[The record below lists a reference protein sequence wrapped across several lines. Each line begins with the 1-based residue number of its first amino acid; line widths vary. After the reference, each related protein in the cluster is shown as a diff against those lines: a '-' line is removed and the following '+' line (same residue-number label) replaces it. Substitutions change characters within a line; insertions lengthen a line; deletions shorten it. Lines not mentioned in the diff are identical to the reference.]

1 MSIKDEQQ
9 ITDLPVDT
17 MVLIEEVKDG
27 IAENLFNQLTLTEVD
42 AVFQRLEILRQQ
54 LRRRSLQIGTTELPI
69 NNTLT
74 SIKDYI
80 MAAKDFKTKT
90 RLLEKKSKDDVIQQ
104 QQLSTMFLIDHTVH
118 QIEELEQI
126 FQKDIETADIE
137 VLLRLRSES
146 ATYVRK
152 YEKIADNYK
161 EVLKSPIN
169 DEDRMHDITT
179 IGDRFERLSG
189 LKQSFINS
197 LNKEI
202 ENQEVD
208 KLQRFTRTQL
218 NIKLKRFN
226 GYNSQIDFFT
236 FKSNFEKVHL
246 LSTPKKLLPDLLK
259 NNFLKEPASTLVK
272 HLEDID
278 MIWAKLE
285 SAYGDLRIMLKKKM
299 QRLYKVDVIKST
311 NSEKLAVELGKIA
324 NMLHEVMELSSDH
337 KIEEHLYHGEG
348 LMKIS
353 LEIEELLNS

>member
-1 MSIKDEQQ
+1 
-9 ITDLPVDT
+9 
-17 MVLIEEVKDG
+17 
-27 IAENLFNQLTLTEVD
+27 
-42 AVFQRLEILRQQ
+42 
-54 LRRRSLQIGTTELPI
+54 
-69 NNTLT
+69 
-74 SIKDYI
+74 

-90 RLLEKKSKDDVIQQ
+90 RFLEKKSKDDVIQQ
-104 QQLSTMFLIDHTVH
+104 QQLSIIVH
-118 QIEELEQI
+118 QIEQI

-278 MIWAKLE
+278 MMGQIGISIWRPSNHA
-285 SAYGDLRIMLKKKM
+285 
-299 QRLYKVDVIKST
+299 
-311 NSEKLAVELGKIA
+311 
-324 NMLHEVMELSSDH
+324 
-337 KIEEHLYHGEG
+337 EEEDATPLQSRCDQ
-348 LMKIS
+348 I
-353 LEIEELLNS
+353 N